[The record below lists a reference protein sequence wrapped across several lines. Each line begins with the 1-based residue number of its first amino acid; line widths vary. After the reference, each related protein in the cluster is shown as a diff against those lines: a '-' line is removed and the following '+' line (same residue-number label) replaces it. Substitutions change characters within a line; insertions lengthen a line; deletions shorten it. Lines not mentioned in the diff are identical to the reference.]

1 MNLLLH
7 PSFFIFVEHNNQP
20 KTMKYSINGFLD
32 AKRTLKLLFLFCLI
46 ACISCTNRTR
56 SQKSAEKDS
65 IGQQDSTTASVNIP
79 KWLIGTW
86 KGHFTEAQYGMDI
99 QFVVI
104 IKADGSISQTSTVP
118 GEEDEVLNGKCI
130 SVDEGILSVGFEN
143 QEDYTQYYLD
153 KKNNKLGISSYNWL
167 TKK

>member
-20 KTMKYSINGFLD
+20 QTMKYSINGFLK
-32 AKRTLKLLFLFCLI
+32 AKRTLKLLFLLCLI
-46 ACISCTNRTR
+46 ACIGCTNRPR
-56 SQKSAEKDS
+56 SKKSTEKDNTT
-65 IGQQDSTTASVNIP
+65 QQDTTAVIANMP

-99 QFVVI
+99 QFVII

-118 GEEDEVLNGKCI
+118 DEEDEILNGKCI
-130 SVDEGILSVGFEN
+130 SVDESTLSVGFEN

>member
-7 PSFFIFVEHNNQP
+7 PPFFIFVGHNNQFQ
-20 KTMKYSINGFLD
+20 TMKYSINGFLN
-32 AKRTLKLLFLFCLI
+32 AKSMLKLLLLFCLI
-46 ACISCTNRTR
+46 ICIGCTNRPR
-56 SQKSAEKDS
+56 PQKSAEKDS
-65 IGQQDSTTASVNIP
+65 IGQKDSTAAIVNIP

-130 SVDEGILSVGFEN
+130 SVDEGTLSIGFEN
-143 QEDYTQYYLD
+143 QEDYTLYYLD

>member
-1 MNLLLH
+1 
-7 PSFFIFVEHNNQP
+7 
-20 KTMKYSINGFLD
+20 MKYSIDGFLE
-32 AKRTLKLLFLFCLI
+32 AKRTLKLLFLLCLI
-46 ACISCTNRTR
+46 SCISCTNHPR
-56 SQKSAEKDS
+56 SQKSTERDS
-65 IGQQDSTTASVNIP
+65 IAQQDTTTAIANIP

-104 IKADGSISQTSTVP
+104 IKADGRISQTSTVP

-130 SVDEGILSVGFEN
+130 SAEEGILSVGFEN